1 MARRE
6 PITDVHLRE
15 LALKRFRT
23 ASCEPAAPVGDSLK
37 NLLDEIAADRDD
49 ATINAIYEEIELYR
63 TSKLISKHAGPD
75 SVAESLRLRVDVL
88 KKAQQAILEMPAIP
102 HASTPP
108 DVSRYHAAHD
118 ALHGLINAAEAEIK
132 RQNGQASP
140 GKTKQRNTRLRNN
153 LAVGLK
159 GIAIGLG
166 KGAREAERWVEQVFD
181 ALKQDHPDPSDLL
194 HVMYPDPREHPGDFK
209 RMFTVT
215 VC

>member
-1 MARRE
+1 
-6 PITDVHLRE
+6 
-15 LALKRFRT
+15 
-23 ASCEPAAPVGDSLK
+23 
-37 NLLDEIAADRDD
+37 
-49 ATINAIYEEIELYR
+49 
-63 TSKLISKHAGPD
+63 
-75 SVAESLRLRVDVL
+75 
-88 KKAQQAILEMPAIP
+88 MPSIP